1 MSFNNGNT
9 NVSYTQS
16 DATPLSGT
24 NSTNPV
30 LDYYKIVGQNKSI
43 SLPNGSQIYVFGED
57 NGGNGP
63 QSLLSSGN
71 VTYATTASNDTGAQV
86 SISKH
91 NFSSISNSPSNYYT
105 LAGFGVSGFKSY
117 SVHFGFNNNTNA
129 YEGYQ
134 EYYNRTLVYDNFTV
148 NSYSLVV
155 FMVLAS
161 SQDYISLSGISGLT
175 IDKNTSIVDPAEGTT
190 GNNTVAVIAHAY
202 LEPGKYSLVA
212 LTVGYTAGQ
221 PLIHMADILGAFIFS
236 SNPRSSGISI
246 TELYAIV
253 GVVIAGSVIAGAIII
268 GSKRHQKNI
277 KKP

>member
-1 MSFNNGNT
+1 MMSFNNGNM

-16 DATPLSGT
+16 NATPLSGS
-24 NSTNPV
+24 NSKNPV

-71 VTYATTASNDTGAQV
+71 VTYATTASNDTGAQI

-91 NFSSISNSPSNYYT
+91 NSSSISNSPSNYYT

-117 SVHFGFNNNTNA
+117 SVHFGFNNNTN
-129 YEGYQ
+129 YKHYQ
-134 EYYNRTLVYDNFTV
+134 EYYNRTLVYNNFTV

-161 SQDYISLSGISGLT
+161 SQDFISLSGISGLI
-175 IDKNTSIVDPAEGTT
+175 IDKNTSIVDPVEGTT

-212 LTVGYTAGQ
+212 LTVGYTDGQ

-236 SNPRSSGISI
+236 SNSQSSGISI

-253 GVVIAGSVIAGAIII
+253 GIVIAGSVIAGAIII

-277 KKP
+277 KNP